1 MTDFQQRRT
10 MMVDTQVRPNDVT
23 KYPVIAAMLDIP
35 REDFVPESRRDIAY
49 IGENLDLGHGR
60 VLLEPRT
67 LAMMVDTL
75 DVQPTDLVLDVGC
88 GYGYS
93 AAILG
98 RLAQAVVAVEE
109 HPEMAGIAAQ
119 RLAAVGADNV
129 VAVQARLAEGKP
141 DQGPYDA
148 ILIGGGIEELPQPI
162 ADQLAEGGRI
172 VAMFI
177 EGALGVV
184 RLGRKLDGRIDWRL
198 AFHAGGPVLPGYE
211 RRAGFVL

>member
-1 MTDFQQRRT
+1 MSKKHTYRT
-10 MMVDTQVRPNDVT
+10 TATWTGNLGEGT
-23 KYPVIAAMLDIP
+23 SSYT
-35 REDFVPESRRDIAY
+35 AY
-49 IGENLDLGHGR
+49 LRNFT
-60 VLLEPRT
+60 V
-67 LAMMVDTL
+67 
-75 DVQPTDLVLDVGC
+75 
-88 GYGYS
+88 S
-93 AAILG
+93 
-98 RLAQAVVAVEE
+98 
-109 HPEMAGIAAQ
+109 
-119 RLAAVGADNV
+119 
-129 VAVQARLAEGKP
+129 AEGKP
-141 DQGPYDA
+141 DLGPYDA